1 MDAKRI
7 VAHLWI
13 IFVLLPIVI
22 YVLFLWLGPSAGVE
36 IAPRK
41 LRR

>member
-1 MDAKRI
+1 MDAKRV

-22 YVLFLWLGPSAGVE
+22 DVLFLWLGPVRE
-36 IAPRK
+36 WK
-41 LRR
+41 